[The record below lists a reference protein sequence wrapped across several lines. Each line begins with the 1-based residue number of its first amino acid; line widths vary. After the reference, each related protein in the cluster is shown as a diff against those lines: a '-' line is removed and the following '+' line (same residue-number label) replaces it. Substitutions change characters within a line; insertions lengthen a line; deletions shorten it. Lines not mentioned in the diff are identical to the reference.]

1 MQITCFFAYI
11 FVERQLRVRTIIRT
25 DVNAFTINVQ
35 CKRGS
40 VTFQN
45 KMQLITVI
53 IDGIF
58 CVVVMEKTG

>member
-1 MQITCFFAYI
+1 MQITCFFAYV
-11 FVERQLRVRTIIRT
+11 FVERQLRVSTIIRS
-25 DVNAFTINVQ
+25 DVNAFIINVQ
-35 CKRGS
+35 CKRRS

-58 CVVVMEKTG
+58 CVLVMERTG